1 MKQLKKAGRFLCS
14 MKFAIILLVVI
25 VLVCTVGSV
34 VPQGK
39 DASWYTANYSRQAAG
54 AVMLFGLDDVFHS
67 WWFIVL
73 IVNCLFYDLIKNADE
88 ELTQTWLGL
97 GLTAIDIILIVLMF
111 RGI

>member
-1 MKQLKKAGRFLCS
+1 ML
-14 MKFAIILLVVI
+14 MI
-25 VLVCTVGSV
+25 V
-34 VPQGK
+34 
-39 DASWYTANYSRQAAG
+39 
-54 AVMLFGLDDVFHS
+54 S